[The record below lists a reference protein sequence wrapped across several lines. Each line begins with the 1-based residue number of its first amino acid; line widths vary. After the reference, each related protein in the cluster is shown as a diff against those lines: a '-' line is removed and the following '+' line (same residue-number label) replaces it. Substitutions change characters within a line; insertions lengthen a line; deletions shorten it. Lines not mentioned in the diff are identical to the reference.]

1 MSGAPPDRLSSAVA
15 SAIAAL
21 GLEHPAVEPLAGG
34 VANASVR
41 IRDARQDLVLKL
53 AGDGTPGLGARAESE
68 IAMQS
73 VAAAAGLAPAVVLA
87 DPTRGLIVA
96 RHASGRMPTA
106 GEMRDPRLLRRLGAW
121 VARLHALATPPGLPV
136 VDIGARAAQYLD
148 RLAGADRGALPATL
162 LASLESRRRNLP
174 GPARVTACHHDL
186 HRRNLIDDGAR
197 LLAVDWEYA
206 GPGDPAADL
215 AACIGYHA
223 LGRDAIDA
231 LFAGYGPEGEAMRQR
246 IGALGWIFDCLWYG
260 WNGVAALEGLA
271 IDGAEQAALAAR
283 LAR

>member
-73 VAAAAGLAPAVVLA
+73 LAAAAGLAPVVVLA

-96 RHASGRMPTA
+96 RHASGRMPAA

-121 VARLHALATPPGLPV
+121 AARLHALATPPSLPV
-136 VDIGARAAQYLD
+136 VDIGERAAEYLE
-148 RLAGADRGALPATL
+148 RLAGADRGALAATL
-162 LASLESRRRNLP
+162 LASLEARRRSLP
-174 GPARVTACHHDL
+174 
-186 HRRNLIDDGAR
+186 
-197 LLAVDWEYA
+197 

-223 LGRDAIDA
+223 LGRGAVDA
-231 LFAGYGPEGEAMRQR
+231 LLAGYGPAGEAMRQR
-246 IGALGWIFDCLWYG
+246 VGALGWIFDCLWYG